1 MRRFADEDEL
11 DLPVEEQL
19 SRQRRKGRDLKSQI
33 ELASGKIRAV
43 EASRDELDGALTKAR
58 DDIAARDAT
67 AKELD
72 AKLADYAEMIPKW
85 ERKMEDER
93 REEEATRKRQQ
104 AEEVAVIQAMADEM
118 VAEVRRELV
127 LERDAKATVE
137 FQLSQVRTP
146 CRLFFT
152 VFRIYGRTVE
162 LGWRSNRP
170 LRRRPGRRKI
180 ARRCWRRRVRSTG

>member
-146 CRLFFT
+146 CR
-152 VFRIYGRTVE
+152 
-162 LGWRSNRP
+162 
-170 LRRRPGRRKI
+170 
-180 ARRCWRRRVRSTG
+180 